1 MHDYTFIK
9 TPEALSDFVETHRRT
24 PWIGFDTEFI
34 GERRYHTLLCLIQ
47 VSSPQGLFL
56 IDPLSIRD
64 LSPFE
69 QLLISPDIM
78 KITHSGENDY
88 RLFFRKSGLTPRNV
102 FDTQMA
108 AGFVGYAYPVGFDK
122 LLKAELGVHLNKS
135 YSVTDWKAR
144 PMNEQQLRYAL
155 DDVIYLRDLWAKL
168 DAKLRKSGRL
178 DWAKEEFAIYESPSM
193 YEVNPDKEILS
204 SNLMRRYGRKDRL
217 FLMRLLRWRDR
228 EARRKNHSRE
238 MVLSKKVIPDVV
250 KAMRSG
256 GDALA
261 QNRRLSPS
269 LLKKYSHIFRELAA
283 QPVRPEEEK
292 LLKQIPDSTS
302 AHPRY
307 ELVLELLYLLVQFK
321 CQEAG
326 ISAALAMP
334 RQVVRALKE
343 DSSYRA
349 PILSSGWRRKF
360 LGGDLLDWL
369 SRVDSLEVR
378 FLQDKIEILK
388 EGEGAG

>member
-1 MHDYTFIK
+1 MYKYTFIK
-9 TPEALSDFVETHRRT
+9 DPKALRDFVERHRRV
-24 PWIGFDTEFI
+24 PWMGFDTEFI
-34 GERRYHTLLCLIQ
+34 GERRYHTLLCLVQ
-47 VSSPQGLFL
+47 VSSPEGLFL
-56 IDPLSIRD
+56 IDPLAIKD

-69 QLLISPDIM
+69 SLLASPEIM

-122 LLKAELGVHLNKS
+122 LLRTELGVHLNKS
-135 YSVTDWKAR
+135 YSVTDWQAR

-168 DAKLRKSGRL
+168 DEKLRKAGRL
-178 DWAKEEFAIYESPSM
+178 AWAQQEFKVYESAEM
-193 YEVNPDKEILS
+193 YEVDPNKEILN
-204 SNLMRRYGRKDRL
+204 SNLMRRYGQKDRL
-217 FLMRLLRWRDR
+217 FLMRLLRWRDK
-228 EARRKNHSRE
+228 EARRKNYSRE
-238 MVLSKKVIPDVV
+238 MVLSKKSIPDLV

-261 QNRRLSPS
+261 QNRRLPQSV
-269 LLKKYSHIFRELAA
+269 LKKYGSVFREMASKPMT
-283 QPVRPEEEK
+283 QEEK
-292 LLKQIPDSTS
+292 QLLSEIPRSTS

-326 ISAALAMP
+326 ISPALAMP
-334 RQVVRALKE
+334 RHIIRALKE
-343 DSSYRA
+343 DISYKA
-349 PILSSGWRRKF
+349 SILSTGWRRDF
-360 LGGDLLDWL
+360 LGGDFLDWL
-369 SRVDSLEVR
+369 ARADTLEIR

-388 EGEGAG
+388 KG